1 MFIFIEI
8 IVIFAFFT
16 EGKLQPTER
25 KHYLDESELYEFI
38 MNNIKSKFRDADI
51 SIHTVRIPSLR

>member
-1 MFIFIEI
+1 LKLLSFFR
-8 IVIFAFFT
+8 FFT

-25 KHYLDESELYEFI
+25 KHYLDESEFYEFI

>member
-1 MFIFIEI
+1 LSFFR
-8 IVIFAFFT
+8 FFT

-38 MNNIKSKFRDADI
+38 MKNIKSKFRDADI